1 MTNDQNT
8 EFLAQLEIDLKNR
21 YTEQDEEYMK
31 CFNAPMPDPPIL
43 KIVFKKPRYQNDKN
57 WHSNNHSNNYKDNNY
72 SYKNNRHNS
81 HHYSPF
87 KRNNDNHNRHSYNNN
102 NNNRSNHNQKSTP

>member
-21 YTEQDEEYMK
+21 YTEQDEEYTK

-43 KIVFKKPRYQNDKN
+43 KIVFKKNPSRLIFKTHIILKYIAIIIKLK
-57 WHSNNHSNNYKDNNY
+57 SFLIL
-72 SYKNNRHNS
+72 
-81 HHYSPF
+81 SPLF
-87 KRNNDNHNRHSYNNN
+87 H
-102 NNNRSNHNQKSTP
+102 